1 MMENEDMMNRA
12 ERVKREL
19 FTALQSKH
27 SLQHYLRLVYNVIQ
41 MPLTLCDTSF
51 GVLAAA
57 PSAVVPDA
65 ENMEIVNGKQYV
77 KFDVTLEMDEKR
89 ITPRILEAFRPY
101 VCRDSKFPYEIAFQ
115 PVRINRAL
123 VAYIFCP
130 GREEG
135 FNSVDLELIEF
146 LAQILSIEMQKNDS
160 FEVESGLKYEY
171 YLQELIDGHFS
182 SDEFAERRLLQLK
195 RKPQPYYFMLHFSFD
210 DPESKHAASNYY
222 YEQILNIFPEGMV
235 SVIRGRLCML
245 LPRSEPKAMKDREK
259 QALIK
264 LLDFNRMRCG
274 ISYYYT
280 SLLTSNY
287 ALEQAEC
294 CSRNMFGDER
304 IYYYE
309 QEYINHL
316 FSQMNGHGQLLAQI
330 YPDIRLI
337 MQHDQSYHSDLLQT
351 LRAYVFSSRNAAAA
365 AEQLHIHKSTF
376 FYRMNKI
383 AELLGADIYD
393 GKRLFAY
400 EFTFYLIDYLKGRSL
415 GGEMPPHDDGAE
427 N

>member
-1 MMENEDMMNRA
+1 MEKETIKKA

-65 ENMEIVNGKQYV
+65 ENMEMVNGKQYV
-77 KFDVTLEMDEKR
+77 KFDVTIEMDEKR

-101 VCRDSKFPYEIAFQ
+101 VCRDPKFPYEIAFQ

-130 GREEG
+130 GRAEG
-135 FNSVDLELIEF
+135 FQPIDLELIEF
-146 LAQILSIEMQKNDS
+146 LGQVLAIEMQKNDS

-222 YEQILNIFPEGMV
+222 YEQILNIFPEGLV

-245 LPRSEPKAMKDREK
+245 LPRSEPKALKDREK
-259 QALIK
+259 QALMK
-264 LLDFNRMRCG
+264 LLDFNHMRCG

-294 CSRNMFGDER
+294 CSRNTFGDER

-309 QEYINHL
+309 QEYIHHL
-316 FSQMNGHGQLLAQI
+316 FSHIKGHGQLLAQI

-337 MQHDQSYHSDLLQT
+337 MKHDQTYHTDLLQT
-351 LRAYVFSSRNAAAA
+351 LRTYIFSSRNASAAS
-365 AEQLHIHKSTF
+365 ERLHIHKSTF

-383 AELLGADIYD
+383 AELLGTDIYD

-400 EFTFYLIDYLKGRSL
+400 EFTFYLLDYLKNRNL
-415 GGEMPPHDDGAE
+415 GEGETFS
-427 N
+427 